1 MEQTTIS
8 IRMDKDLKKKM
19 ERLCDDLGM
28 NLTTAFTIFA
38 KKATREHRIPFEVS
52 ADPVRE
58 NIVTEEDLRRGA
70 EEIAAGL
77 GLKVTMEELEALE
90 REPPDGPTFRE
101 LERRHAELQV
111 KLREWRAARGYAD
124 E

>member
-1 MEQTTIS
+1 MAQATIS
-8 IRMDKDLKKKM
+8 IRMDEELKKKM

-38 KKATREHRIPFEVS
+38 KKATREQRIPFEVS
-52 ADPVRE
+52 AGPGYK

-77 GLKVTMEELEALE
+77 GLEVTMEELEALE
-90 REPPDGPTFRE
+90 HEPPDGPTFRE
-101 LERRHAELQV
+101 LERRRAELQV
-111 KLREWRAARGYAD
+111 KLREWRAAKGYAD

>member
-1 MEQTTIS
+1 
-8 IRMDKDLKKKM
+8 MDEELKKKM

-52 ADPVRE
+52 ADPVSK
-58 NIVTEEDLRRGA
+58 NIVTGEDLRRGI

-77 GLKVTMEELEALE
+77 GLAVTTEELDALE
-90 REPPDGPTFRE
+90 HEPPDGPTFRE
-101 LERRHAELQV
+101 LERRQAELQG
-111 KLREWRAARGYAD
+111 KLREWRAAKGYAD